1 MVYRD
6 ALQDVECEIDIM
18 KKLNHLNI
26 IRLHEVIKDDDND
39 KLYMVIDYAE
49 HGQIMNFDENTRK
62 WTPYDKRK

>member
-1 MVYRD
+1 
-6 ALQDVECEIDIM
+6 M

-39 KLYMVIDYAE
+39 KLYMIIDYAE
-49 HGQIMNFDENTRK
+49 HGQIMNFDENTKK